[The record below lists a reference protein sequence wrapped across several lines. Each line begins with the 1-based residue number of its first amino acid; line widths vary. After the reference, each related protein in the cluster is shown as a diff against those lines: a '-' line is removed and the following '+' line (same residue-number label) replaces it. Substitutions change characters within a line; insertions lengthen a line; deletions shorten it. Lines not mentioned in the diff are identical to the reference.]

1 MRLSVIIPV
10 YNAADSLKRTIDS
23 VLNQSFNDY
32 EILLVNDGS
41 KDHSAEVV
49 DDYAA
54 SDERIKAFHQE
65 NKGTSGARNTGVR
78 HAQGEFLL
86 FLDSDDEILPDLLA
100 DFEAVVSQETVDLFI
115 FPLLYEDY
123 SLASQGKER
132 LTQDKEWVLDL
143 LYQRPDMS
151 FFSCNKIYRRTLFEH
166 FDFPEGIIYEDNVTT
181 LKSIHQ
187 AETIYVRDKPGYIYH
202 QTVSSAIRNVFKP
215 AEMDNITERLRMLKL
230 IEAHYPA
237 LYERMISHLHTG
249 MTSTMSKIA
258 GIEDATERKYYAQD
272 VLDYVAPYD
281 QAFRENPYISKQQRA
296 KYRLFKLS
304 PTLYAKIYQ
313 WTKGK

>member
-10 YNAADSLKRTIDS
+10 YNAADSLERTIDS
-23 VLNQSFNDY
+23 VLNQSFSDY

-41 KDHSAEVV
+41 TDNSATVI
-49 DDYAA
+49 DMYATT
-54 SDERIKAFHQE
+54 DERIHAYHQE

-100 DFEAVVSQETVDLFI
+100 DFEAIVSKEAIDLFI

-123 SLASQGKER
+123 SLESHGQQR
-132 LTQDKEWVLDL
+132 LTRDKEWVLDL
-143 LYQRPDMS
+143 LFQRPDMS
-151 FFSCNKIYRRTLFEH
+151 FFSCNKIYRRALFDH

-181 LKSIHQ
+181 LRSIHH
-187 AETIYVRDKPGYIYH
+187 ADLMYVTDKPGYIYH
-202 QTVSSAIRNVFKP
+202 QTHSSAIRNVFKP
-215 AEMDNITERLRMLKL
+215 AEMDNITERLRMLAL

-237 LYERMISHLHTG
+237 MYERMISHLHTG
-249 MTSTMSKIA
+249 MTSTLSKIA
-258 GIEDATERKYYAQD
+258 GIEDAKKRQYYAKA
-272 VLDYVAPYD
+272 VLDYVQPYEP
-281 QAFRENPYISKQQRA
+281 AFRKNPFISKQQRG

-304 PTLYAKIYQ
+304 PTLYAQIYK
-313 WTKGK
+313 WTKSK